1 MTKRRGKTSIIG
13 MVAVWT
19 GMSLLAPLHPIALTT
34 SGEDAQIPIRA
45 VAATSEEVQDW
56 MPDAKLRES
65 VQLALG
71 LADENEITKESMRQL
86 TTLENINASSL
97 TGLEYAVNLK
107 SFQAG
112 FRYVTDTGNYSVYK
126 SPITDFSPLYNL
138 SKLESI
144 ALSGDF
150 STNVLRALFSHVS
163 SVTGIVLFNNA
174 VLQDL
179 NWMDVIPRGHTFGFT
194 LSKGSF
200 YGDEVQVTDFSGL
213 DNRSLYGIRIDSP
226 NIKNIP
232 HSTIDPDHQVVL
244 FHGQVRDYS
253 RLGNM
258 KLVDISAQDIRHV
271 PAKIVGDRVVAKNP
285 IQLPEGFPAMARKNF
300 GLYFL
305 SYDTATQ
312 EMSIDMETFA
322 LAHDNYLRTSYGYT
336 YNRDGKIFNA
346 GGTIIMD
353 VEAPP
358 VTVQYLDMEG
368 TSIHDDSVLIGLYTD
383 PYTSAA
389 ATIPGYT
396 LKTSPANATGTYSEK
411 AQTVTY
417 VYEKIATR
425 PVTVQYV
432 DESGVSIA
440 PTEVLTGDYGKAY
453 TSEAQHIAGYVL
465 IKTPTNA
472 TGVFTDQ
479 AQTVTYVYHKQKA
492 QPITVQYVDES
503 GASIAPQ
510 ETLTG
515 EFGRPYT
522 SEAKKLTGYMLTEA
536 PANATGVFTNQAQT
550 VIYMYHKQTAQP
562 ITVQY
567 VDESGTA
574 IAPQDILTGK
584 FGQSY
589 TSKAKVL
596 SGYVLTE
603 TPMNATGV
611 FTDQAQT
618 VRYRYQKTAVP
629 APDTDPSPPDTSTSG
644 PGDSPST
651 QQPLTSDTN
660 SKGTTLAPSATT
672 QRQAIP
678 PVSEVLV
685 AKKAIEILPST
696 GDKNA
701 SSGILVA
708 GISSLLAG
716 IWLLRRRS

>member
-1 MTKRRGKTSIIG
+1 MIKRRGKTRIIG

-45 VAATSEEVQDW
+45 VAATSEEVKDW

-97 TGLEYAVNLK
+97 TGLEYAVNLRSIK
-107 SFQAG
+107 VGYFQG
-112 FRYVTDTGNYSVYK
+112 FEGKLFVYK
-126 SPITDFSPLYNL
+126 SNITDFSPLYGL
-138 SKLESI
+138 QSLRSI
-144 ALSGDF
+144 GLSGDF
-150 STNVLRALFSHVS
+150 SSSQLLELFSHVS
-163 SVTGIVLFNNA
+163 TISGIFLYNNA

-179 NWMDVIPRGHTFGFT
+179 NWMAGIPPNQTIGFT
-194 LSKGSF
+194 LMGGGS

-213 DNRSLYGIRIDSP
+213 DNRSLYGISIYAP
-226 NIKNIP
+226 NIKYIP
-232 HSTIDPDHQVVL
+232 TSTLDPNNQVVL
-244 FHGQVRDYS
+244 WHGQVSDYS

-271 PAKIVGDRVVAKNP
+271 PAKIVGNRVIAKNP
-285 IQLPEGFPAMARKNF
+285 IQLPEGFPAMKAGHFRNYFNSFDEVKQELSISVERLLYINQPHFTDTF
-300 GLYFL
+300 GY
-305 SYDTATQ
+305 SY
-312 EMSIDMETFA
+312 
-322 LAHDNYLRTSYGYT
+322 L
-336 YNRDGKIFNA
+336 RDGKTFNA
-346 GGTIIMD
+346 GGAISMD
-353 VEAPP
+353 IEGLP
-358 VTVQYLDMEG
+358 VTVRYTDTEG
-368 TSIHDDSVLIGLYTD
+368 TSIHADTTLTGLFTE
-383 PYTSAA
+383 PYTSTAVSV
-389 ATIPGYT
+389 PGYT

-417 VYEKIATR
+417 VYEKIATQ

-432 DESGVSIA
+432 DEQGVSIA
-440 PTEVLTGDYGKAY
+440 PTEVLTGDFGKAY
-453 TSEAQHIAGYVL
+453 TSKAQHIAGYVL
-465 IKTPTNA
+465 LETPTNA

-479 AQTVTYVYHKQKA
+479 AQTVTYVYHKQTA
-492 QPITVQYVDES
+492 QPVTVQYVDES

-515 EFGRPYT
+515 EFGQPYT
-522 SEAKKLTGYMLTEA
+522 SKGKKLTGYVLTEI

-550 VIYMYHKQTAQP
+550 VIYVYHKQTAQP
-562 ITVQY
+562 VTVQY

-574 IAPQDILTGK
+574 IAPQDILTGN

-603 TPMNATGV
+603 PPMNATGV

-618 VRYRYQKTAVP
+618 VRYRYQKIAVP
-629 APDTDPSPPDTSTSG
+629 APNTDPSPPDTSTNG
-644 PGDSPST
+644 PGASITKQPST
-651 QQPLTSDTN
+651 SGTN

-678 PVSEVLV
+678 PVLEVPV
-685 AKKAIEILPST
+685 AKKAIETLPST

-716 IWLLRRRS
+716 VWLLRRRS

>member
-34 SGEDAQIPIRA
+34 SGEDAQIPTHA

-56 MPDAKLRES
+56 MPDAKLRKS

-71 LADENEITKESMRQL
+71 LAEENEITKESMRQL

-97 TGLEYAVNLK
+97 TGLEYAVNLRSIK
-107 SFQAG
+107 AG
-112 FRYVTDTGNYSVYK
+112 YSLDFEGKPAVYK
-126 SPITDFSPLYNL
+126 STITDFSPLYRLHNL
-138 SKLESI
+138 QSI
-144 ALSGDF
+144 GLSGDF
-150 STNVLRALFSHVS
+150 SSPLLGELFSHVS
-163 SVTGIVLFNNA
+163 TVTGILLYNNA

-179 NWMDVIPRGHTFGFT
+179 NWMAGIPSDHTFGFT
-194 LSKGSF
+194 LTGGGF

-213 DNRSLYGIRIDSP
+213 DNRSLYGIVIDSP

-232 HSTIDPDHQVVL
+232 LSTIDPNKQVRL
-244 FHGQVRDYS
+244 FHGQVSDYS
-253 RLGNM
+253 RLGDM

-322 LAHDNYLRTSYGYT
+322 LAHDNYLKTSYGYT

-358 VTVQYLDMEG
+358 VTVQYLDTDG

-417 VYEKIATR
+417 VYEKIATQ

-432 DESGVSIA
+432 DEQGVSIA
-440 PTEVLTGDYGKAY
+440 PTEVLTGDFGKAY
-453 TSEAQHIAGYVL
+453 TSKAQHIAGYVL
-465 IKTPTNA
+465 LETPTNA

-479 AQTVTYVYHKQKA
+479 AQTVTYVYHKQTA
-492 QPITVQYVDES
+492 QPVTVQYVDES

-515 EFGRPYT
+515 EFGQPYT
-522 SEAKKLTGYMLTEA
+522 SKGKKLTGYVLTET
-536 PANATGVFTNQAQT
+536 PANATGVFADQAQMVT
-550 VIYMYHKQTAQP
+550 YVYHKQTAQP
-562 ITVQY
+562 VTVQY

-574 IAPQDILTGK
+574 IAPQDILTGN

-603 TPMNATGV
+603 TPTNATGV

-618 VRYRYQKTAVP
+618 VRYRYQKTALP
-629 APDTDPSPPDTSTSG
+629 APDTDSSSPDTSTNG

-660 SKGTTLAPSATT
+660 SKGTTLAPSETT

-678 PVSEVLV
+678 PVSEVPV
-685 AKKAIEILPST
+685 AKKAIETLPST

-716 IWLLRRRS
+716 VWLLRRRS

>member
-1 MTKRRGKTSIIG
+1 MTKRRGKTRIIG
-13 MVAVWT
+13 MVVVWT

-34 SGEDAQIPIRA
+34 SGEDAQIPTRA
-45 VAATSEEVQDW
+45 IAATSEEVQDW
-56 MPDAKLRES
+56 MPDAKLRQS

-71 LADENEITKESMRQL
+71 LAEENEITKEGMRQL

-285 IQLPEGFPAMARKNF
+285 IQLPEGFPAMKAGHFRNYFNSFDEVKQELSISVERLLYINQPHFTDTF
-300 GLYFL
+300 GY
-305 SYDTATQ
+305 SY
-312 EMSIDMETFA
+312 
-322 LAHDNYLRTSYGYT
+322 L
-336 YNRDGKIFNA
+336 RDGKTFNA
-346 GGTIIMD
+346 GGAISMD
-353 VEAPP
+353 IEGLP
-358 VTVQYLDMEG
+358 VTVRYTDTEG
-368 TSIHDDSVLIGLYTD
+368 TSIHADTTLTGLFTE
-383 PYTSAA
+383 PYTSTAVSV
-389 ATIPGYT
+389 PGYA

-417 VYEKIATR
+417 VY
-425 PVTVQYV
+425 
-432 DESGVSIA
+432 
-440 PTEVLTGDYGKAY
+440 
-453 TSEAQHIAGYVL
+453 
-465 IKTPTNA
+465 
-472 TGVFTDQ
+472 
-479 AQTVTYVYHKQKA
+479 HKQTA
-492 QPITVQYVDES
+492 QPVTVQYVDES

-515 EFGRPYT
+515 EFGCPYT
-522 SEAKKLTGYMLTEA
+522 SKDKKLTGYVLTEA
-536 PANATGVFTNQAQT
+536 PANATGVFTEQAQT
-550 VIYMYHKQTAQP
+550 VTYVYHKQTVQP

-567 VDESGTA
+567 VDESGA
-574 IAPQDILTGK
+574 NIVPQETLTGE
-584 FGQSY
+584 FGQLY
-589 TSKAKVL
+589 RSKAKVL
-596 SGYVLTE
+596 TGYVLTE
-603 TPMNATGV
+603 TPMNATGI

-618 VRYRYQKTAVP
+618 VRYRYQKIAVP

-644 PGDSPST
+644 PDDSITKQPSTTDTGMGGTLVPSMTTLIQKQVRPFATKDAVGPKKLPTTGDSNPS
-651 QQPLTSDTN
+651 SW
-660 SKGTTLAPSATT
+660 
-672 QRQAIP
+672 
-678 PVSEVLV
+678 PV
-685 AKKAIEILPST
+685 
-696 GDKNA
+696 
-701 SSGILVA
+701 VA
-708 GISSLLAG
+708 GVSTLLASV
-716 IWLLRRRS
+716 WLLRRKS

>member
-34 SGEDAQIPIRA
+34 SGEDAQIPTRA
-45 VAATSEEVQDW
+45 IAATSEEVQDW
-56 MPDAKLRES
+56 MPDAKLRQS

-71 LADENEITKESMRQL
+71 LADENEITKESMQQL
-86 TTLENINASSL
+86 TTLENINANSL
-97 TGLEYAVNLK
+97 TGLEYAVNLR
-107 SFQAG
+107 SVDIG
-112 FRYVTDTGNYSVYK
+112 FYTDFEGKPAVYK
-126 SPITDFSPLYNL
+126 STITDFSPLYGLHNL
-138 SKLESI
+138 RGI
-144 ALSGDF
+144 GLSGDF
-150 STNVLRALFSHVS
+150 SSALLGELFSHVS
-163 SVTGIVLFNNA
+163 TITGIYMYNNA

-179 NWMDVIPRGHTFGFT
+179 NWMAGIPSNHTIALT
-194 LSKGSF
+194 LQGGGF

-213 DNRSLYGIRIDSP
+213 DNRSLSGIVIYS
-226 NIKNIP
+226 
-232 HSTIDPDHQVVL
+232 STIKKIPTSTFNPEHSVRL
-244 FHGQVRDYS
+244 FHGQVSDYS

-285 IQLPEGFPAMARKNF
+285 IRLPEGFPAMARKNF

-322 LAHDNYLRTSYGYT
+322 LAHDNYLKTSYGYT

-358 VTVQYLDMEG
+358 VTVQYLDTEG
-368 TSIHDDSVLIGLYTD
+368 TSIRDDSVLIGLYTD

-479 AQTVTYVYHKQKA
+479 AQTVTYVYHKQKV

-503 GASIAPQ
+503 GASIASQ
-510 ETLTG
+510 EVLTG
-515 EFGRPYT
+515 EFGQPYT
-522 SEAKKLTGYMLTEA
+522 SKDKKLAGYVLTEA

-550 VIYMYHKQTAQP
+550 VIYVYHKQTAQP
-562 ITVQY
+562 VTVQY

-574 IAPQDILTGK
+574 IAPQDILTGN
-584 FGQSY
+584 FGQPY

-603 TPMNATGV
+603 TPMNATGI

-618 VRYRYQKTAVP
+618 VRYRYQKIAVP
-629 APDTDPSPPDTSTSG
+629 APDTDPSPPDTSTNG
-644 PGDSPST
+644 PGGFITKQPST
-651 QQPLTSDTN
+651 TDTGMG
-660 SKGTTLAPSATT
+660 GTLVPSMTTPIQKRVHSFATKE
-672 QRQAIP
+672 
-678 PVSEVLV
+678 PVGP
-685 AKKAIEILPST
+685 KKLPTT
-696 GDKNA
+696 GDSNI
-701 SSGILVA
+701 SSWPLVA
-708 GISSLLAG
+708 GISTLLASV
-716 IWLLRRRS
+716 WLLRRKS

>member
-1 MTKRRGKTSIIG
+1 MTKRRGKTRIIG

-34 SGEDAQIPIRA
+34 SGEDAQIPTRA
-45 VAATSEEVQDW
+45 IAATSEEVQDW
-56 MPDAKLRES
+56 MPDAKLRQS

-71 LADENEITKESMRQL
+71 LAEENEITKEGMRQL

-179 NWMDVIPRGHTFGFT
+179 NWMDVIPRDYTFGFT

-232 HSTIDPDHQVVL
+232 LSTIDPDHQVVL
-244 FHGQVRDYS
+244 FHGQVSDYS
-253 RLGNM
+253 RLGDM

-322 LAHDNYLRTSYGYT
+322 LAHDNYLKTSYGYT

-358 VTVQYLDMEG
+358 VTVQYLDTEG

-417 VYEKIATR
+417 VYEKIATG

-432 DESGVSIA
+432 DEQGASIA
-440 PTEVLTGDYGKAY
+440 PTEVLTGDFGKTY
-453 TSEAQHIAGYVL
+453 TSEARHIAGYVL
-465 IKTPTNA
+465 LETPTNA
-472 TGVFTDQ
+472 TGVFTEQ
-479 AQTVTYVYHKQKA
+479 AQTVTYVYHTQTA
-492 QPITVQYVDES
+492 QPVTVQYVDES

-515 EFGRPYT
+515 EFGQPYT
-522 SEAKKLTGYMLTEA
+522 SKDKKLAGYVLTEA

-550 VIYMYHKQTAQP
+550 V
-562 ITVQY
+562 
-567 VDESGTA
+567 
-574 IAPQDILTGK
+574 
-584 FGQSY
+584 
-589 TSKAKVL
+589 
-596 SGYVLTE
+596 
-603 TPMNATGV
+603 
-611 FTDQAQT
+611 
-618 VRYRYQKTAVP
+618 RYRYQKTALP
-629 APDTDPSPPDTSTSG
+629 APDTDPSPPDTSTNG

-651 QQPLTSDTN
+651 QQPITSDTN

-685 AKKAIEILPST
+685 AKKAIETLPST

-716 IWLLRRRS
+716 VWLLRRRS

>member
-1 MTKRRGKTSIIG
+1 MTKRRGKTRIIG

-34 SGEDAQIPIRA
+34 SGEDAQIPTRA
-45 VAATSEEVQDW
+45 VAVTSEEVVQDW

-97 TGLEYAVNLK
+97 TGLEYAVNLR
-107 SFQAG
+107 SIDVG
-112 FRYVTDTGNYSVYK
+112 FFTDFEGKDFVYK
-126 SPITDFSPLYNL
+126 SNIKDFSPLYGLHNL
-138 SKLESI
+138 RSI

-150 STNVLRALFSHVS
+150 SSPLLRELFSHVS
-163 SVTGIVLFNNA
+163 TITGIYLFNNA

-179 NWMDVIPRGHTFGFT
+179 NWMAGIPSNHTIALT
-194 LSKGSF
+194 LQGGGF

-213 DNRSLYGIRIDSP
+213 DNRSLSGIVIYS
-226 NIKNIP
+226 
-232 HSTIDPDHQVVL
+232 STIKKIPTSTFNPEHSVRL
-244 FHGQVRDYS
+244 FHGQVSDYS

-271 PAKIVGDRVVAKNP
+271 PAKIVGDWVVAKNP
-285 IQLPEGFPAMARKNF
+285 IQLPEGFPAMKAGHFRNYFNSFDEVKQELSISVERLLYINQPHFTDTF
-300 GLYFL
+300 GY
-305 SYDTATQ
+305 SY
-312 EMSIDMETFA
+312 
-322 LAHDNYLRTSYGYT
+322 L
-336 YNRDGKIFNA
+336 RDGKTFNA
-346 GGTIIMD
+346 GGAISMD
-353 VEAPP
+353 IEGLP
-358 VTVQYLDMEG
+358 VTVRYTDTEG
-368 TSIHDDSVLIGLYTD
+368 TSIHADTTLTGLFTE
-383 PYTSAA
+383 PYTSTAVSV
-389 ATIPGYT
+389 PGYT

-417 VYEKIATR
+417 IYEKIATQ

-432 DESGVSIA
+432 DEQGVSIA
-440 PTEVLTGDYGKAY
+440 PTEVLSGDFGKAY
-453 TSEAQHIAGYVL
+453 TSKAQNIAGYVL
-465 IKTPTNA
+465 IETPTNA
-472 TGVFTDQ
+472 TGVFTEQ
-479 AQTVTYVYHKQKA
+479 AQTVTYVYHKQTA
-492 QPITVQYVDES
+492 QPVTVQYVDES

-618 VRYRYQKTAVP
+618 VRYRYQKIAVP
-629 APDTDPSPPDTSTSG
+629 APDTDPSPPDTSTNG
-644 PGDSPST
+644 PGGSITKQPST
-651 QQPLTSDTN
+651 TDTN

-678 PVSEVLV
+678 PVSEVPV
-685 AKKAIEILPST
+685 AKKAIETLPST

-716 IWLLRRRS
+716 VWLLRRRS

>member
-34 SGEDAQIPIRA
+34 SGEDAQIPTRA

-56 MPDAKLRES
+56 MPDAKLRQS

-97 TGLEYAVNLK
+97 TGLEYAVNLR
-107 SFQAG
+107 SIDVG
-112 FRYVTDTGNYSVYK
+112 FFTDFEGKDFVYK
-126 SPITDFSPLYNL
+126 SNIKDFSPLYGLHNL
-138 SKLESI
+138 RSI

-150 STNVLRALFSHVS
+150 SSPLLRELFSHVS
-163 SVTGIVLFNNA
+163 TITGIYLFNNA

-179 NWMDVIPRGHTFGFT
+179 NWMDEIPSNNTFGFT
-194 LSKGSF
+194 LMGGGNH
-200 YGDEVQVTDFSGL
+200 GDEVQVTDFSGL
-213 DNRSLYGIRIDSP
+213 DNRSLSGIVIYSP
-226 NIKNIP
+226 TIKKIP
-232 HSTIDPDHQVVL
+232 FSTFNPNNQVRL
-244 FHGQVRDYS
+244 FHGQVSDYS

-285 IQLPEGFPAMARKNF
+285 IRLPEGFPAMKAGHFRNYFNSFDEVKQELSISVERLLYINQPHFTDTF
-300 GLYFL
+300 GY
-305 SYDTATQ
+305 SY
-312 EMSIDMETFA
+312 
-322 LAHDNYLRTSYGYT
+322 L
-336 YNRDGKIFNA
+336 RDGKTFNA
-346 GGTIIMD
+346 GGAISMD
-353 VEAPP
+353 IEGLP
-358 VTVQYLDMEG
+358 VTVRYTDTEG
-368 TSIHDDSVLIGLYTD
+368 TSIHADTTLTGLFTE
-383 PYTSAA
+383 PYTSTAVSV
-389 ATIPGYT
+389 PGYT

-417 VYEKIATR
+417 VYEKIATG

-432 DESGVSIA
+432 DEQGASIA

-453 TSEAQHIAGYVL
+453 TSKAQHIAGYVL
-465 IKTPTNA
+465 LETPTNA
-472 TGVFTDQ
+472 TGVFTEQ
-479 AQTVTYVYHKQKA
+479 AQTVTYVYHKQTA
-492 QPITVQYVDES
+492 QPVTVQYVDES
-503 GASIAPQ
+503 GASIASQ
-510 ETLTG
+510 EVLTG
-515 EFGRPYT
+515 EFGQPYT
-522 SEAKKLTGYMLTEA
+522 SKGKKLTGYVLTET
-536 PANATGVFTNQAQT
+536 PANATGVFTEQAQT
-550 VIYMYHKQTAQP
+550 VIYVYHKQTAQP
-562 ITVQY
+562 VTVQY

-574 IAPQDILTGK
+574 IAPQDILTGN

-603 TPMNATGV
+603 TPTNATGV

-618 VRYRYQKTAVP
+618 VRYRYQKIAVP
-629 APDTDPSPPDTSTSG
+629 APDTDPSPPDTSTNG
-644 PGDSPST
+644 PGGSITKQPST
-651 QQPLTSDTN
+651 TDTN

-678 PVSEVLV
+678 PVSEVPV
-685 AKKAIEILPST
+685 AKKAIETLPST

-716 IWLLRRRS
+716 VWLLRRRS

>member
-1 MTKRRGKTSIIG
+1 MIKRRGKTRIIG

-34 SGEDAQIPIRA
+34 SGEDAQIPTRA

-56 MPDAKLRES
+56 MPDAKLRQS

-71 LADENEITKESMRQL
+71 LAEENEITKEGMRQL

-179 NWMDVIPRGHTFGFT
+179 NWMDVIPRDYTFGFT

-232 HSTIDPDHQVVL
+232 LSTIDPDHQVVL
-244 FHGQVRDYS
+244 FHGQVSDYS
-253 RLGNM
+253 RLGDM

-285 IQLPEGFPAMARKNF
+285 IQLPEGFPAMKAGHFRNYFNSFDEVKQELSISVERLLYINQPHFTDTF
-300 GLYFL
+300 GY
-305 SYDTATQ
+305 SY
-312 EMSIDMETFA
+312 
-322 LAHDNYLRTSYGYT
+322 L
-336 YNRDGKIFNA
+336 RDGKTFNA
-346 GGTIIMD
+346 GGAISMD
-353 VEAPP
+353 IEGLP
-358 VTVQYLDMEG
+358 VTVRYTDTEG
-368 TSIHDDSVLIGLYTD
+368 TSIHADTTLTGLFTE
-383 PYTSAA
+383 PYTSTAVSV
-389 ATIPGYT
+389 PGYA

-417 VYEKIATR
+417 VYEKIATG

-432 DESGVSIA
+432 DEQGVSIA

-453 TSEAQHIAGYVL
+453 TSKAQHIAGYVL
-465 IKTPTNA
+465 IETPTNA
-472 TGVFTDQ
+472 TGVFTEQ
-479 AQTVTYVYHKQKA
+479 AQTVTYVYHKQTA
-492 QPITVQYVDES
+492 QPVTVQYVDES
-503 GASIAPQ
+503 GASIALQ

-522 SEAKKLTGYMLTEA
+522 SEAKKLTGYVLTEA

-550 VIYMYHKQTAQP
+550 V
-562 ITVQY
+562 
-567 VDESGTA
+567 
-574 IAPQDILTGK
+574 
-584 FGQSY
+584 
-589 TSKAKVL
+589 
-596 SGYVLTE
+596 
-603 TPMNATGV
+603 
-611 FTDQAQT
+611 
-618 VRYRYQKTAVP
+618 RYRYQKIALP
-629 APDTDPSPPDTSTSG
+629 APDTDSSSPDTSTNG

-678 PVSEVLV
+678 PVSEVPV
-685 AKKAIEILPST
+685 VKKAIETLPST

-716 IWLLRRRS
+716 VWLLRRRS

>member
-34 SGEDAQIPIRA
+34 SGEDAQIPTRA

-56 MPDAKLRES
+56 MPDAKLRKS

-71 LADENEITKESMRQL
+71 LADENEITKESMQQL

-97 TGLEYAVNLK
+97 TGLEYAVNLR
-107 SFQAG
+107 SIDVG
-112 FRYVTDTGNYSVYK
+112 FFTDFEGKDFVYK
-126 SPITDFSPLYNL
+126 SNIKDFSPLYGLHNL
-138 SKLESI
+138 RSI

-150 STNVLRALFSHVS
+150 SSPLLRELFSHVS
-163 SVTGIVLFNNA
+163 TITGIYLFNNA

-179 NWMDVIPRGHTFGFT
+179 NWMDEIPSNHTFGFT
-194 LSKGSF
+194 LMGGGNH
-200 YGDEVQVTDFSGL
+200 GDEVQVTDFSGL
-213 DNRSLYGIRIDSP
+213 DNRSLSGIVIYSP
-226 NIKNIP
+226 TIKKIP
-232 HSTIDPDHQVVL
+232 FSTFNPNNQVRL
-244 FHGQVRDYS
+244 FHGQVSDYS

-271 PAKIVGDRVVAKNP
+271 PAKIVGNRVVAKNP
-285 IQLPEGFPAMARKNF
+285 IQLPEGFPAMKAGHFRNYFNSFDEVKQELSISVERLLYINQPHFTDTF
-300 GLYFL
+300 GY
-305 SYDTATQ
+305 SY
-312 EMSIDMETFA
+312 
-322 LAHDNYLRTSYGYT
+322 L
-336 YNRDGKIFNA
+336 RDGKTFNA
-346 GGTIIMD
+346 GGAISMD
-353 VEAPP
+353 IEGLP
-358 VTVQYLDMEG
+358 VTVRYTDTEG
-368 TSIHDDSVLIGLYTD
+368 TSIHADTTLTGLFTE
-383 PYTSAA
+383 PYTSTA

-417 VYEKIATR
+417 VYEKIATG

-432 DESGVSIA
+432 DEQGASIA
-440 PTEVLTGDYGKAY
+440 PTEVLTGDFGKTY
-453 TSEAQHIAGYVL
+453 TSEARHIAGYVL
-465 IKTPTNA
+465 LETPTNA

-479 AQTVTYVYHKQKA
+479 AQTVTYVYHKQTA
-492 QPITVQYVDES
+492 QPVTVQYVDES

-515 EFGRPYT
+515 EFERPYT
-522 SEAKKLTGYMLTEA
+522 SKAKKLTGYVLTEA

-562 ITVQY
+562 VTVQY

-603 TPMNATGV
+603 TPMNAIGI
-611 FTDQAQT
+611 FKDQAQT
-618 VRYRYQKTAVP
+618 VRYRYQKIAVP
-629 APDTDPSPPDTSTSG
+629 SPNTDPSPPDTSTG
-644 PGDSPST
+644 RPGDSPST
-651 QQPLTSDTN
+651 KQPSPTDTGMG
-660 SKGTTLAPSATT
+660 GTLVPAMTTPIKKQVRPFATKE
-672 QRQAIP
+672 
-678 PVSEVLV
+678 PVGP
-685 AKKAIEILPST
+685 KKLPTT
-696 GDKNA
+696 GDSNI
-701 SSGILVA
+701 SSWPLVA
-708 GISSLLAG
+708 GISTLLASV
-716 IWLLRRRS
+716 WLLRRKS

>member
-1 MTKRRGKTSIIG
+1 MIKRRGKTSIIG

-34 SGEDAQIPIRA
+34 SGEDAQIPTRA

-56 MPDAKLRES
+56 MPDAKLRQS

-71 LADENEITKESMRQL
+71 LADENEITKESMQQL

-97 TGLEYAVNLK
+97 TGLEYAVNLRSIK
-107 SFQAG
+107 VGYFQG
-112 FRYVTDTGNYSVYK
+112 FEGKLFVYK
-126 SPITDFSPLYNL
+126 SNITDFSPLYGL
-138 SKLESI
+138 QSLRSI
-144 ALSGDF
+144 GLSGDF
-150 STNVLRALFSHVS
+150 SSSQLLELFSHVS
-163 SVTGIVLFNNA
+163 IISGIFLYNNA

-179 NWMDVIPRGHTFGFT
+179 NWMAGIPPNQTIGFT
-194 LSKGSF
+194 LMGGGS

-213 DNRSLYGIRIDSP
+213 DNRSLYGISINSP
-226 NIKNIP
+226 NIKYIP
-232 HSTIDPDHQVVL
+232 ISTLDPNNQVVL
-244 FHGQVRDYS
+244 WHGQVSDYS
-253 RLGNM
+253 LLGDM

-285 IQLPEGFPAMARKNF
+285 IQLPEGFPAMKAGHFRNYFNSFDEVKQELSISVERLLYINQPHFTDTF
-300 GLYFL
+300 GY
-305 SYDTATQ
+305 SY
-312 EMSIDMETFA
+312 
-322 LAHDNYLRTSYGYT
+322 L
-336 YNRDGKIFNA
+336 RDGKTFNA
-346 GGTIIMD
+346 GGAISMD
-353 VEAPP
+353 IEGFP
-358 VTVQYLDMEG
+358 VTVRYTDTEG
-368 TSIHDDSVLIGLYTD
+368 TSIHADTTLTGLFTE
-383 PYTSAA
+383 PYTSTAVSV
-389 ATIPGYT
+389 PGYT

-479 AQTVTYVYHKQKA
+479 AQTVTYVYHKQTA
-492 QPITVQYVDES
+492 QPVTVQYVDES
-503 GASIAPQ
+503 GASIALQ

-522 SEAKKLTGYMLTEA
+522 SEAKKLTGYVLTEA

-562 ITVQY
+562 VTVQY

-618 VRYRYQKTAVP
+618 VRYRYQKIAVL
-629 APDTDPSPPDTSTSG
+629 APDTDSSPPDTSTNG

-678 PVSEVLV
+678 PVSEVPV
-685 AKKAIEILPST
+685 AKKAIETLPST

-716 IWLLRRRS
+716 VWLLRRRS

>member
-34 SGEDAQIPIRA
+34 SGEDAQIPTRA
-45 VAATSEEVQDW
+45 VAPTSEEVQDW
-56 MPDAKLRES
+56 MPDAKLRQS

-71 LADENEITKESMRQL
+71 LADENEITKEGMRQL

-97 TGLEYAVNLK
+97 TGLEYAVNLR
-107 SFQAG
+107 SVDIG
-112 FRYVTDTGNYSVYK
+112 FYTDFEGKPAVYK
-126 SPITDFSPLYNL
+126 STITDFSPLYGLHNL
-138 SKLESI
+138 RGI
-144 ALSGDF
+144 GLSGDF
-150 STNVLRALFSHVS
+150 SSALLGQLFSHVS
-163 SVTGIVLFNNA
+163 TITGIYMYNNA

-179 NWMDVIPRGHTFGFT
+179 NWMAGIPSNHTIALT
-194 LSKGSF
+194 LQGGGF

-213 DNRSLYGIRIDSP
+213 DNRSLSGIVIYS
-226 NIKNIP
+226 
-232 HSTIDPDHQVVL
+232 STIKKIPTSTFNPEHSVRL
-244 FHGQVRDYS
+244 FHGQVSDYS

-285 IQLPEGFPAMARKNF
+285 IRLPEGFPAMARKNF

-322 LAHDNYLRTSYGYT
+322 LAHDNYLKTSYGYT

-358 VTVQYLDMEG
+358 VTVQYRDTEG
-368 TSIHDDSVLIGLYTD
+368 TTIHDDSVLIGLYTD
-383 PYTSAA
+383 PYTSTA
-389 ATIPGYT
+389 ATIPGYA
-396 LKTSPANATGTYSEK
+396 LKTLPANAMGTYSEK

-417 VYEKIATR
+417 VYEKIATQ

-432 DESGVSIA
+432 DEQGASIA
-440 PTEVLTGDYGKAY
+440 PTEVLTGDFGKAY
-453 TSEAQHIAGYVL
+453 TSKAQHIAGYVL
-465 IKTPTNA
+465 LETPTNA
-472 TGVFTDQ
+472 TGVFTEQ
-479 AQTVTYVYHKQKA
+479 AQTVTYVYHKQTA
-492 QPITVQYVDES
+492 QPVTIQYVDES

-515 EFGRPYT
+515 EFGGPYT
-522 SEAKKLTGYMLTEA
+522 SKDKKLTGYVLTET

-550 VIYMYHKQTAQP
+550 VIYVYHKQTVQP
-562 ITVQY
+562 VTVQY

-574 IAPQDILTGK
+574 IAPQDILTGN

-596 SGYVLTE
+596 SGYVLIE
-603 TPMNATGV
+603 PPMNATGV

-618 VRYRYQKTAVP
+618 VRYRYQKIAVP
-629 APDTDPSPPDTSTSG
+629 APDTDLSSPDTSTNG
-644 PGDSPST
+644 PGGSITKQPS
-651 QQPLTSDTN
+651 TSDTGMG
-660 SKGTTLAPSATT
+660 GTLVPSMTT
-672 QRQAIP
+672 PIQKQVRPFA
-678 PVSEVLV
+678 
-685 AKKAIEILPST
+685 AKEEAGPKKLPTT
-696 GDKNA
+696 GD
-701 SSGILVA
+701 SHTFSWPLVA
-708 GISSLLAG
+708 GVSALLASV
-716 IWLLRRRS
+716 WLLRRKS

>member
-1 MTKRRGKTSIIG
+1 MIKRRGKTRIIG

-34 SGEDAQIPIRA
+34 SGEDAQIPTRA

-56 MPDAKLRES
+56 MPDAKLRQS

-71 LADENEITKESMRQL
+71 LAEENEITKEGMRQL

-179 NWMDVIPRGHTFGFT
+179 NWMDVIPRDYTLGFT

-232 HSTIDPDHQVVL
+232 LSTIDPDHQVVL
-244 FHGQVRDYS
+244 FHGQVSDYS
-253 RLGNM
+253 RLGDM

-271 PAKIVGDRVVAKNP
+271 PAKIVGNQVIAKNP
-285 IQLPEGFPAMARKNF
+285 IRLPEGFPAMKAGHFRNYFNSFDEVKQELSISVERLLYINQPHFTDTF
-300 GLYFL
+300 GY
-305 SYDTATQ
+305 SY
-312 EMSIDMETFA
+312 
-322 LAHDNYLRTSYGYT
+322 L
-336 YNRDGKIFNA
+336 RDGKTFNA
-346 GGTIIMD
+346 GGAISMD
-353 VEAPP
+353 IEGLP
-358 VTVQYLDMEG
+358 VTVRYTDTEG
-368 TSIHDDSVLIGLYTD
+368 TSIHADTTLTGLFTE
-383 PYTSAA
+383 PYTSTAVSV
-389 ATIPGYT
+389 PGYT

-417 VYEKIATR
+417 VYEKIATG

-432 DESGVSIA
+432 DEQDASIA
-440 PTEVLTGDYGKAY
+440 PTEVLTGNYGKAY
-453 TSEAQHIAGYVL
+453 TSKAQHIAGYVL
-465 IKTPTNA
+465 IETPTNA
-472 TGVFTDQ
+472 TGVFTEQ
-479 AQTVTYVYHKQKA
+479 AQTVTYVYQKQTA
-492 QPITVQYVDES
+492 QPVTVQYVDES
-503 GASIAPQ
+503 GASIASQ
-510 ETLTG
+510 EVLTG
-515 EFGRPYT
+515 EFGQPYT
-522 SEAKKLTGYMLTEA
+522 SKGKKLTGYVLTET

-550 VIYMYHKQTAQP
+550 VIYVYRKQTAQP
-562 ITVQY
+562 VTVQY

-584 FGQSY
+584 FGKSY

-603 TPMNATGV
+603 TPMNATGI

-618 VRYRYQKTAVP
+618 VRYRYQKIALP
-629 APDTDPSPPDTSTSG
+629 APDTDSSSPDTSTNG

-678 PVSEVLV
+678 PVSEVPV
-685 AKKAIEILPST
+685 AKKAIETLPST

-716 IWLLRRRS
+716 VWLLRRRS

>member
-56 MPDAKLRES
+56 MPDAKLRKS

-71 LADENEITKESMRQL
+71 LADENEITKESMQQL

-97 TGLEYAVNLK
+97 TGLEYAVNLRSIK
-107 SFQAG
+107 VGYFQG
-112 FRYVTDTGNYSVYK
+112 FEGKLFVYK
-126 SPITDFSPLYNL
+126 SNITDFNPLYGL
-138 SKLESI
+138 QSLRSI
-144 ALSGDF
+144 GLSGDF
-150 STNVLRALFSHVS
+150 SSSQLLELFSRVS
-163 SVTGIVLFNNA
+163 TISGIFLYNNA
-174 VLQDL
+174 VLKDL
-179 NWMDVIPRGHTFGFT
+179 NWMVGIPPNQTIGFT
-194 LSKGSF
+194 LMGGGS

-213 DNRSLYGIRIDSP
+213 DNRSLYGISIYAP
-226 NIKNIP
+226 NIKYIP
-232 HSTIDPDHQVVL
+232 TSTLDPNNQVVL
-244 FHGQVRDYS
+244 WHGQVSDYS

-322 LAHDNYLRTSYGYT
+322 LAHDNYLKTSYGYT

-358 VTVQYLDMEG
+358 VTVQYLDTEG

-417 VYEKIATR
+417 VYEKIATG

-432 DESGVSIA
+432 DEQDVSIA
-440 PTEVLTGDYGKAY
+440 PTEVLTGDFGKAY
-453 TSEAQHIAGYVL
+453 TSKAQNIAGYVL
-465 IKTPTNA
+465 LETPTNA
-472 TGVFTDQ
+472 TGVFTEQ
-479 AQTVTYVYHKQKA
+479 AQTVTYVYHKQTA
-492 QPITVQYVDES
+492 QPVTVQYVDES

-515 EFGRPYT
+515 GFGRPYT
-522 SEAKKLTGYMLTEA
+522 SKAKKLTGYMLTET
-536 PANATGVFTNQAQT
+536 PANATGVFTEQAQT
-550 VIYMYHKQTAQP
+550 VTYVYHKQTAQP
-562 ITVQY
+562 VTVQY

-574 IAPQDILTGK
+574 IAPQDILTGN
-584 FGQSY
+584 FGQPY
-589 TSKAKVL
+589 TSRAKVL

-603 TPMNATGV
+603 TPMNATGI
-611 FTDQAQT
+611 FTDQAQI
-618 VRYRYQKTAVP
+618 VRYRYQKTALP
-629 APDTDPSPPDTSTSG
+629 APDTDPSPPDTSTNG

-651 QQPLTSDTN
+651 QQPITSDTN

-685 AKKAIEILPST
+685 AKKAIETLPST

-716 IWLLRRRS
+716 VWLLRRRS

>member
-1 MTKRRGKTSIIG
+1 MTKRRGKIRIIG

-34 SGEDAQIPIRA
+34 SGEDAQIPTRA

-56 MPDAKLRES
+56 MPDTKLRQS

-71 LADENEITKESMRQL
+71 LAEENEITKESMQQL

-97 TGLEYAVNLK
+97 TGLEYAVNLR
-107 SFQAG
+107 SIDVG
-112 FRYVTDTGNYSVYK
+112 FFTDFEGKDFVYK
-126 SPITDFSPLYNL
+126 SNIKDFSPLYGLHNL
-138 SKLESI
+138 RSI

-150 STNVLRALFSHVS
+150 SSPLLRELFSHVS
-163 SVTGIVLFNNA
+163 TITGIYLFNNA

-179 NWMDVIPRGHTFGFT
+179 NWMDEIPSNHTFGFT
-194 LSKGSF
+194 LMGGGNH
-200 YGDEVQVTDFSGL
+200 GDEVQVTDFSGL
-213 DNRSLYGIRIDSP
+213 DNRSLSGIVIYSP
-226 NIKNIP
+226 TIKKIP
-232 HSTIDPDHQVVL
+232 FSTFNPNNQVRL
-244 FHGQVRDYS
+244 FHGQVSDYS

-271 PAKIVGDRVVAKNP
+271 PAKIVGNRVVAKNP

-322 LAHDNYLRTSYGYT
+322 LAHDNYLKTSYGYT

-358 VTVQYLDMEG
+358 VTVQYLDTDG

-383 PYTSAA
+383 PYTSTA

-417 VYEKIATR
+417 VYEKIATG

-432 DESGVSIA
+432 DEQDASIA

-453 TSEAQHIAGYVL
+453 TSKAQHIAGYVL
-465 IKTPTNA
+465 IETPTNA
-472 TGVFTDQ
+472 TGVFTEQ
-479 AQTVTYVYHKQKA
+479 AQTVTYVYQKQTA
-492 QPITVQYVDES
+492 QPVTVQYVDES

-522 SEAKKLTGYMLTEA
+522 SEAKKLTGYVLTEA

-562 ITVQY
+562 VTVQY

-603 TPMNATGV
+603 TPMNATGI

-618 VRYRYQKTAVP
+618 VRYRYQKIALP
-629 APDTDPSPPDTSTSG
+629 APDTDSSSPDTSTNG

-678 PVSEVLV
+678 PVSEVPV
-685 AKKAIEILPST
+685 AKKAIETLPST

-716 IWLLRRRS
+716 VWLLRRRS

>member
-34 SGEDAQIPIRA
+34 SGEDAQIPTRA

-56 MPDAKLRES
+56 MPDAKLRQS

-71 LADENEITKESMRQL
+71 LADENEITKESMQQL
-86 TTLENINASSL
+86 TTLKNINASSL
-97 TGLEYAVNLK
+97 IGLEYAVNLR
-107 SFQAG
+107 SMDVGFFQDFEG
-112 FRYVTDTGNYSVYK
+112 KPYVYK
-126 SPITDFSPLYNL
+126 STITDFSPLYGLHNL
-138 SKLESI
+138 RSI

-150 STNVLRALFSHVS
+150 SGSLLRELFSHVS
-163 SVTGIVLFNNA
+163 TITGIYLYNNA
-174 VLQDL
+174 ILQDL
-179 NWMDVIPRGHTFGFT
+179 NWMDSIPSNHAFSFVLLGGGFW
-194 LSKGSF
+194 
-200 YGDEVQVTDFSGL
+200 GDEVQVIDFSGL
-213 DNRSLYGIRIDSP
+213 DNRSLTGIRIYSPSIKSIPASTFDS
-226 NIKNIP
+226 NNV
-232 HSTIDPDHQVVL
+232 VVL
-244 FHGQVRDYS
+244 KYGQVSDYS
-253 RLGNM
+253 RLGDM
-258 KLVDISAQDIRHV
+258 ELVEISTQDIRHV

-285 IQLPEGFPAMARKNF
+285 IQLPEGFPVMARKNF

-322 LAHDNYLRTSYGYT
+322 LAHDNYLKTSYGYT

-358 VTVQYLDMEG
+358 VTVQYLDTEG

-383 PYTSAA
+383 PYTSTAVSV
-389 ATIPGYT
+389 PGYA

-417 VYEKIATR
+417 VYEKIATG

-432 DESGVSIA
+432 DEQGVSIA
-440 PTEVLTGDYGKAY
+440 PTEVLSGDFGKAY
-453 TSEAQHIAGYVL
+453 TSKAQHIAGYVL
-465 IKTPTNA
+465 IETPTNA
-472 TGVFTDQ
+472 TGVFTEQ
-479 AQTVTYVYHKQKA
+479 AQTVTYVYHKQTA
-492 QPITVQYVDES
+492 QPVTVQYVDES
-503 GASIAPQ
+503 GASIALQ

-522 SEAKKLTGYMLTEA
+522 SEAKKLTGYVLTEA

-562 ITVQY
+562 VTVQY

-618 VRYRYQKTAVP
+618 VRYRYQKIAVL
-629 APDTDPSPPDTSTSG
+629 APDTDSSPPDTSTNG
-644 PGDSPST
+644 PGASITKQPST
-651 QQPLTSDTN
+651 S
-660 SKGTTLAPSATT
+660 GTGMGGTLVPSMTT
-672 QRQAIP
+672 PIQKQVRPFAAKE
-678 PVSEVLV
+678 PVGP
-685 AKKAIEILPST
+685 KKLPTT
-696 GDKNA
+696 GDSNT
-701 SSGILVA
+701 SSWLVVA
-708 GISSLLAG
+708 GVSALLASV
-716 IWLLRRRS
+716 WLLRRKS

>member
-13 MVAVWT
+13 IVAVWT

-34 SGEDAQIPIRA
+34 SGEDAQIPTRT

-56 MPDAKLRES
+56 MPDAKLRKS

-71 LADENEITKESMRQL
+71 LADENEITKESMQQL
-86 TTLENINASSL
+86 TTLKNINASSL
-97 TGLEYAVNLK
+97 IGLEYAVNLR
-107 SFQAG
+107 SMDVGFFQDFEG
-112 FRYVTDTGNYSVYK
+112 RPYVYK
-126 SPITDFSPLYNL
+126 STITDFSPLYGLHNL
-138 SKLESI
+138 RSI

-150 STNVLRALFSHVS
+150 SGSLLRELFSHVS
-163 SVTGIVLFNNA
+163 MITGIYLYNNA
-174 VLQDL
+174 ILQDL
-179 NWMDVIPRGHTFGFT
+179 NWMDSIPSNHAFSFVLLGGGFW
-194 LSKGSF
+194 
-200 YGDEVQVTDFSGL
+200 GDEVQVTDFSGL
-213 DNRSLYGIRIDSP
+213 DNRSLTGIRIYSPSIKSIPASTFDS
-226 NIKNIP
+226 NNV
-232 HSTIDPDHQVVL
+232 VVL
-244 FHGQVRDYS
+244 KYGQVSDYS
-253 RLGNM
+253 RLGDM
-258 KLVDISAQDIRHV
+258 ELVEISAQDIRHV
-271 PAKIVGDRVVAKNP
+271 PAKIVGGRVVAKNP
-285 IQLPEGFPAMARKNF
+285 IRLPEGFPAMARKNF

-322 LAHDNYLRTSYGYT
+322 LAHDNYLKTSYGYT

-358 VTVQYLDMEG
+358 VTVQYLDTEG

-383 PYTSAA
+383 PYISTA
-389 ATIPGYT
+389 ATIPGYA

-417 VYEKIATR
+417 VYEKIATQ

-432 DESGVSIA
+432 DEHGVRIA

-465 IKTPTNA
+465 LETPTNA
-472 TGVFTDQ
+472 TGVFTEQ
-479 AQTVTYVYHKQKA
+479 AQTVTYVYHKQTA
-492 QPITVQYVDES
+492 QPVTVQYVDES

-515 EFGRPYT
+515 GFGRPYT
-522 SEAKKLTGYMLTEA
+522 SKGKKLTGYMLTET
-536 PANATGVFTNQAQT
+536 PANATGVFTEQAQT
-550 VIYMYHKQTAQP
+550 VTYVYHKQTAQP
-562 ITVQY
+562 VTVQY

-574 IAPQDILTGK
+574 IAPQDILTGN
-584 FGQSY
+584 FGQPY
-589 TSKAKVL
+589 TSRAKVL

-603 TPMNATGV
+603 TPMNATGI
-611 FTDQAQT
+611 FTDQAQI
-618 VRYRYQKTAVP
+618 VRYRYQKTALP
-629 APDTDPSPPDTSTSG
+629 APDTDPSPPDTSTNG

-651 QQPLTSDTN
+651 QQPITSDTN
-660 SKGTTLAPSATT
+660 SKGTILAPSATT

-678 PVSEVLV
+678 PVLEVPV

-708 GISSLLAG
+708 GISTLLAG

>member
-13 MVAVWT
+13 MVAVWI

-34 SGEDAQIPIRA
+34 SGEDAQIPTRA
-45 VAATSEEVQDW
+45 VVATSEEVQDW

-71 LADENEITKESMRQL
+71 LADENEITKEGMRQL

-97 TGLEYAVNLK
+97 TGLEYAVNLR
-107 SFQAG
+107 SVDIG
-112 FRYVTDTGNYSVYK
+112 FYTDFEGKPAVYK
-126 SPITDFSPLYNL
+126 STITDFSPLYGLHNL
-138 SKLESI
+138 RGI
-144 ALSGDF
+144 GLSGDF
-150 STNVLRALFSHVS
+150 SSALLGQLFSHVS
-163 SVTGIVLFNNA
+163 TITGIYMYNNA

-179 NWMDVIPRGHTFGFT
+179 NWMAGIPSNHTIALT
-194 LSKGSF
+194 LQGGGF

-213 DNRSLYGIRIDSP
+213 DNRSLSGIVIYS
-226 NIKNIP
+226 
-232 HSTIDPDHQVVL
+232 STIKKIPTSTFNPEHSVRL
-244 FHGQVRDYS
+244 FHGQVSDYS

-285 IQLPEGFPAMARKNF
+285 IRLPEGFPAMARKNF

-322 LAHDNYLRTSYGYT
+322 LAHDNYLKTSYGYT

-358 VTVQYLDMEG
+358 VTVQYRDTEG
-368 TSIHDDSVLIGLYTD
+368 TTIHDDSVLIGLYTD
-383 PYTSAA
+383 PYTSTA
-389 ATIPGYT
+389 ATIPGYA
-396 LKTSPANATGTYSEK
+396 LKTLPANAMGTYSEK

-417 VYEKIATR
+417 VYEKIATQ

-432 DESGVSIA
+432 DEQGASIA
-440 PTEVLTGDYGKAY
+440 PTEVLTGDFGKAY
-453 TSEAQHIAGYVL
+453 TSEAQNIAGYVL
-465 IKTPTNA
+465 LETPTNA

-479 AQTVTYVYHKQKA
+479 AQTVTYIYHKQTA
-492 QPITVQYVDES
+492 QPVTVQYVDES

-515 EFGRPYT
+515 EFGGPYT
-522 SEAKKLTGYMLTEA
+522 SKDKKLTGYVLTET

-550 VIYMYHKQTAQP
+550 VIYVYHKQTVQP
-562 ITVQY
+562 VTVQY

-574 IAPQDILTGK
+574 IAPQDILTGN

-589 TSKAKVL
+589 TSKAKVF
-596 SGYVLTE
+596 SGYVLIE
-603 TPMNATGV
+603 PPMNATGV

-618 VRYRYQKTAVP
+618 VRYRYQKIAVP
-629 APDTDPSPPDTSTSG
+629 APDTDLSSPDTSTNG
-644 PGDSPST
+644 PGGSITKQPS
-651 QQPLTSDTN
+651 TSDTGMG
-660 SKGTTLAPSATT
+660 GTLVPSMTT
-672 QRQAIP
+672 PIQKQVRPFA
-678 PVSEVLV
+678 
-685 AKKAIEILPST
+685 AKEAAGPKKLPTT
-696 GDKNA
+696 GD
-701 SSGILVA
+701 SHTFSWPLVA
-708 GISSLLAG
+708 GVSALLASV
-716 IWLLRRRS
+716 WLLRRKS

>member
-1 MTKRRGKTSIIG
+1 MTKRRGKTRIIG

-34 SGEDAQIPIRA
+34 SGEDAQIPTRA

-56 MPDAKLRES
+56 MPDAKLRQS

-71 LADENEITKESMRQL
+71 LAEENEITKEGMRQL

-97 TGLEYAVNLK
+97 TGLEYAVNLR
-107 SFQAG
+107 SIDVG
-112 FRYVTDTGNYSVYK
+112 FFTDFEGKDFVYK
-126 SPITDFSPLYNL
+126 SNIKDFSPLYGLHNL
-138 SKLESI
+138 RSI

-150 STNVLRALFSHVS
+150 SSPLLRELFSHVS
-163 SVTGIVLFNNA
+163 TITGIYLFNNA

-179 NWMDVIPRGHTFGFT
+179 NWMDEIPSNHTFGFT
-194 LSKGSF
+194 LMGGGNH
-200 YGDEVQVTDFSGL
+200 GDEVQVTDFSGL
-213 DNRSLYGIRIDSP
+213 DNRSLSGIVIYSP
-226 NIKNIP
+226 TIKKIP
-232 HSTIDPDHQVVL
+232 FSTFNPNNQVRL
-244 FHGQVRDYS
+244 FHGQVSDYS

-271 PAKIVGDRVVAKNP
+271 PAKIVGNRVVAKNP

-322 LAHDNYLRTSYGYT
+322 LANDNYLKTSYGYT

-358 VTVQYLDMEG
+358 VTVQYRDTEG

-383 PYTSAA
+383 PYTSTA

-417 VYEKIATR
+417 VYEKIATQ

-432 DESGVSIA
+432 DEQGVSIA
-440 PTEVLTGDYGKAY
+440 PTEVLTGDFGKAY
-453 TSEAQHIAGYVL
+453 TSKAQNIAGYVL
-465 IKTPTNA
+465 IETPTNA
-472 TGVFTDQ
+472 TGVFTEQ
-479 AQTVTYVYHKQKA
+479 AQTATYV
-492 QPITVQYVDES
+492 
-503 GASIAPQ
+503 
-510 ETLTG
+510 
-515 EFGRPYT
+515 
-522 SEAKKLTGYMLTEA
+522 
-536 PANATGVFTNQAQT
+536 
-550 VIYMYHKQTAQP
+550 YHKQTAQP
-562 ITVQY
+562 VTVQY

-574 IAPQDILTGK
+574 IAPQDILTGN
-584 FGQSY
+584 FGQPY
-589 TSKAKVL
+589 TSRAKVL

-618 VRYRYQKTAVP
+618 VRYRYQKIALP
-629 APDTDPSPPDTSTSG
+629 APDTDSSSPDTSTNG

-678 PVSEVLV
+678 PVSEVPV
-685 AKKAIEILPST
+685 AKKAIETLPST

-716 IWLLRRRS
+716 VWLLRRRS

>member
-56 MPDAKLRES
+56 MPDAKLRKS

-71 LADENEITKESMRQL
+71 LADENEITKESMQQL

-97 TGLEYAVNLK
+97 TGLEYAVNLRSIK
-107 SFQAG
+107 VGYFQG
-112 FRYVTDTGNYSVYK
+112 FEGKLFVYK
-126 SPITDFSPLYNL
+126 SNITDFNPLYGL
-138 SKLESI
+138 QSLRSI
-144 ALSGDF
+144 GLSGDF
-150 STNVLRALFSHVS
+150 SSSQLLELFSRVS
-163 SVTGIVLFNNA
+163 TISGIFLYNNA
-174 VLQDL
+174 VLKDL
-179 NWMDVIPRGHTFGFT
+179 NWMVGIPPNQTIGFT
-194 LSKGSF
+194 LMGGGS

-213 DNRSLYGIRIDSP
+213 DNRSLYGISIYAP
-226 NIKNIP
+226 NIKYIP
-232 HSTIDPDHQVVL
+232 TSTLDPNNQVVL
-244 FHGQVRDYS
+244 WHGQVSDYS

-322 LAHDNYLRTSYGYT
+322 LAHDNYLKTSYGYT

-358 VTVQYLDMEG
+358 VTVQYLDTEG

-417 VYEKIATR
+417 VYEKIATQ

-432 DESGVSIA
+432 DEQGASIA
-440 PTEVLTGDYGKAY
+440 PTEVLTGDFGKTY
-453 TSEAQHIAGYVL
+453 TSEARHIAGYVL
-465 IKTPTNA
+465 IETPTNA
-472 TGVFTDQ
+472 TGVFTEQ
-479 AQTVTYVYHKQKA
+479 AQTVTYVYHTQTA
-492 QPITVQYVDES
+492 QPVTVQYVDES

-515 EFGRPYT
+515 EFGQPYT
-522 SEAKKLTGYMLTEA
+522 SKGKKLTGYVLTET
-536 PANATGVFTNQAQT
+536 PANAIGVFTDQAQMVT
-550 VIYMYHKQTAQP
+550 YVYHKQTAQP
-562 ITVQY
+562 VTVQY
-567 VDESGTA
+567 IDESGTA
-574 IAPQDILTGK
+574 IAPQDILTGN
-584 FGQSY
+584 FGQPY
-589 TSKAKVL
+589 TSRAKVL

-618 VRYRYQKTAVP
+618 VRYRYQKIAAP
-629 APDTDPSPPDTSTSG
+629 APNTDPSPPDTSTDG

-651 QQPLTSDTN
+651 KQ
-660 SKGTTLAPSATT
+660 
-672 QRQAIP
+672 
-678 PVSEVLV
+678 
-685 AKKAIEILPST
+685 PST
-696 GDKNA
+696 TDTGMGGTLVPSMTTPIQKQVRPFATNEAAGPKKLPTTGD
-701 SSGILVA
+701 SHTFSWPLVA
-708 GISSLLAG
+708 GVSALLASV
-716 IWLLRRRS
+716 WLLRRKS